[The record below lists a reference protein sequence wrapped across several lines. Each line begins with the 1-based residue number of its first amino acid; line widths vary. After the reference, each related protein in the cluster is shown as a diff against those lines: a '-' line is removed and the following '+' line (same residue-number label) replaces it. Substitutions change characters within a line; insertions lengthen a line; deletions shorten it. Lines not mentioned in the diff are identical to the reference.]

1 MWNVK
6 LHRKFTIVFIIC
18 KMLARIWD
26 LILKLFGKSH
36 VALTAESKTCTE
48 NVILWRCGDMGVV
61 TRKGT
66 QERLCNGH
74 NLFFLIILSK
84 LCGTFFYDNSFYFI
98 NSNSLVLHFFRVSTH
113 KKEKTMVCFI
123 KYSFVV
129 KWAEKFIRSSRLIYN
144 EDENV
149 CAATNEKG
157 KLWKI

>member
-74 NLFFLIILSK
+74 NLFFWLFCQSYVEPFFMIIRFILLIPTVWYYIFFECQPTKRKRRWCVLLSIHLWLNEQK
-84 LCGTFFYDNSFYFI
+84 
-98 NSNSLVLHFFRVSTH
+98 NSLGLR
-113 KKEKTMVCFI
+113 
-123 KYSFVV
+123 
-129 KWAEKFIRSSRLIYN
+129 
-144 EDENV
+144 D
-149 CAATNEKG
+149 
-157 KLWKI
+157 